1 MLLSYQTS
9 YSLIIWYSQVVF
21 HSKRRLPNI
30 AKLTKLTAD
39 ETRLDA
45 LDNDNN
51 NLEKPIM
58 GGLFE
63 INSDKFKYKYL
74 KGES

>member
-1 MLLSYQTS
+1 MLWSYQTS
-9 YSLIIWYSQVVF
+9 YSLITWYSQVVF

-30 AKLTKLTAD
+30 AKLTAD

-51 NLEKPIM
+51 NLQKPII
-58 GGLFE
+58 GGIYE
-63 INSDKFKYKYL
+63 IISDKFKYKYL
-74 KGES
+74 RRES

>member
-1 MLLSYQTS
+1 MLWSYQTP
-9 YSLIIWYSQVVF
+9 YSLITWYSQVVF

-30 AKLTKLTAD
+30 AKLTAD

-58 GGLFE
+58 GGIYK

>member
-1 MLLSYQTS
+1 MVLSDFLFTYP
-9 YSLIIWYSQVVF
+9 WYSQVVF
-21 HSKRRLPNI
+21 YSKRRLPNI
-30 AKLTKLTAD
+30 AKLTAD

-51 NLEKPIM
+51 NLEKLIM
-58 GGLFE
+58 GGIYK